1 MQPCSSKILRC
12 GPCGKTFNGEAPY
25 TQHMVSQK
33 HRKKLANDPMS
44 PPPQDPVKVQKIL
57 NKANIYSIPQLS
69 VAGSSGPAPN
79 CHLSKENFTNE
90 DDNMDHSL
98 NAEHHQNCVKQEAA
112 AAAASSTSS
121 SKSTSLIDQTLKL
134 TNLNSEADL
143 LERILQ
149 HHQRTFLL
157 CSADEP
163 FAEFIQRHKV
173 FETQT

>member
-1 MQPCSSKILRC
+1 MQPCSSKILCC

-25 TQHMVSQK
+25 AQHMVSQK

-44 PPPQDPVKVQKIL
+44 PPPQDPVK
-57 NKANIYSIPQLS
+57 LS